1 MQTRNKNIMH
11 LSKSTQ
17 PLPRQSFHLNSLMVD
32 CPGRLV
38 TPSLVT
44 TLKGEMTV
52 LSDPVFV
59 SGDLLQ
65 SCRFFRDFT
74 FTS

>member
-1 MQTRNKNIMH
+1 
-11 LSKSTQ
+11 
-17 PLPRQSFHLNSLMVD
+17 MVD